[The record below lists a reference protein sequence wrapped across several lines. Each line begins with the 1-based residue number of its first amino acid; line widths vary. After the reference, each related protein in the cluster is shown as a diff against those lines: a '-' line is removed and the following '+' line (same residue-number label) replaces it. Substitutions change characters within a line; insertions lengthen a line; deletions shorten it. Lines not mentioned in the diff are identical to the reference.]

1 MTQMCY
7 NKDRK
12 RETNPKEKKEGKTMT
27 YRIINNHGTVDFAA
41 TIEEAE
47 RKYNRYAKDKAEGYS
62 EFVYLVEVDNAGR
75 ETIVK

>member
-1 MTQMCY
+1 
-7 NKDRK
+7 
-12 RETNPKEKKEGKTMT
+12 MT

-47 RKYNRYAKDKAEGYS
+47 RKYNRYAKDQAEGYS
-62 EFVYLVEVDNAGR
+62 EFVYLVEVDYAGL